1 MYLETGTIFALT
13 TEEIMGTA
21 QRATITYKNLK
32 DDVSI
37 GKKILIDDGLIAME
51 VVDITDTDIICQVI
65 NGGYVSNHK
74 GINVPGVVLTMP
86 YISDVDREDILFG
99 VKMGYDYIA
108 ASFVRNKEDV
118 EQVRQLIRENG
129 GNMKIISKIENTQGL
144 ENLEEIMEASDGI
157 MVARGDMA

>member
-1 MYLETGTIFALT
+1 
-13 TEEIMGTA
+13 
-21 QRATITYKNLK
+21 
-32 DDVSI
+32 
-37 GKKILIDDGLIAME
+37 ME

-118 EQVRQLIRENG
+118 EQVRQLTEKR
-129 GNMKIISKIENTQGL
+129 
-144 ENLEEIMEASDGI
+144 
-157 MVARGDMA
+157 R

>member
-1 MYLETGTIFALT
+1 MMDTKGPEIRLRDFEGGKVYLETGTIFALT

-86 YISDVDREDILFG
+86 YISDVDREDILS
-99 VKMGYDYIA
+99 V
-108 ASFVRNKEDV
+108 
-118 EQVRQLIRENG
+118 
-129 GNMKIISKIENTQGL
+129 
-144 ENLEEIMEASDGI
+144 
-157 MVARGDMA
+157 